1 MTTTLSNPLVSIVI
15 ACYNGERFL
24 KAQLDSIIGQSYQNI
39 EIIAID
45 DCSTDNTAQILKNY
59 ANCYSNFTFII
70 NDSNL
75 GYQKNF
81 EKGFLLAK
89 GDYIAPSDQD
99 DIWLTNKI
107 EVLVNAIGDYAIVY
121 CDSAFMNSEGELL
134 GQKMSEAKVLM
145 DFDDPLMFVLGGS
158 VPGHAMLMTKKL
170 VSDTLPFPAII
181 MPHDYWLAYVAT
193 FKSSLKFVSQVL
205 VHYRR
210 HDQNIFGS
218 INKKNKLRE
227 SAEQRINN
235 ARVRMQLLYEK
246 CPDDL
251 IEHKQV
257 LARLCQSYQSYCLSN
272 NFNRAYLFFKY
283 RNKMLSYKKRSDFRR
298 CLFCLKT
305 FFKIM

>member
-1 MTTTLSNPLVSIVI
+1 MTTPLNNPLVSIVI
-15 ACYNGERFL
+15 ATYNGERFL
-24 KAQLDSIIGQSYQNI
+24 KEQLDSIINQTYKNI
-39 EIIAID
+39 EIIAVD
-45 DCSTDNTAQILKNY
+45 DCSSDNTSQILNDY
-59 ANCYSNFTFII
+59 ANRYDNFTAVI

-99 DIWLTNKI
+99 DSWLANKI
-107 EVLVNAIGDYAIVY
+107 EVLVNNIEGYAIVY
-121 CDSAFMNSEGELL
+121 CDSAFMNSEGVLI

-158 VPGHAMLMTKKL
+158 VPGHAMLITKQL
-170 VSDTLPFPAII
+170 VLDTLPFPATI

-193 FKSSLKFVSQVL
+193 FKSSLKFINQVL

-210 HDQNIFGS
+210 HDHNIFGA
-218 INKKNKLRE
+218 INKKNKVRE
-227 SAEQRINN
+227 STEQRINN
-235 ARVRMQLLYEK
+235 ARIRMQLLYEK

-257 LARLCQSYQSYCLSN
+257 LARLCQSYQSYSLSN
-272 NFNRAYLFFKY
+272 NFTRAYLFFKY
-283 RNKMLSYKKRSDFRR
+283 RDKILSYKKRSDFRR
-298 CLFCLKT
+298 CLFCLKA